1 MSFSKVLSILALVS
15 IALWVGGMIALGAI
29 VAPVVFN
36 MVPSPTSADAMTVV
50 FRRFDKVAV
59 ACIVTVLLTEAVQAL
74 VRRPL
79 GRIDVARMGLTVL
92 GGALVV
98 WQATVISP
106 EIEALHVAG
115 AIRGLGE
122 AGLKLEATHKLAEL
136 GGKIQALCAVVLIA
150 LHVMTPAAAADTRLA
165 A

>member
-29 VAPVVFN
+29 VAPVIFN

-50 FRRFDKVAV
+50 FRRFDKVAL
-59 ACIVTVLLTEAVQAL
+59 ACIVTVLLTEAAQAL

-79 GRIDVARMGLTVL
+79 RRLDVARMALTVL

-122 AGLKLEATHKLAEL
+122 AGLKLEATHRLAEL
-136 GGKIQALCAVVLIA
+136 GGKLQALCAVVLIA
-150 LHVMTPAAAADTRLA
+150 LHVMTPAAAAGSRA
-165 A
+165 AA